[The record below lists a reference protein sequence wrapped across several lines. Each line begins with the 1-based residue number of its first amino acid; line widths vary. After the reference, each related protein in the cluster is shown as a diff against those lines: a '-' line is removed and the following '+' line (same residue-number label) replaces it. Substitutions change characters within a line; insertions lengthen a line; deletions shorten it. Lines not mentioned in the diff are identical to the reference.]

1 MILEYKILHSSRNG
15 FTSLIGGSHL
25 RREGE
30 SVRLDE
36 GIDNLT
42 IYIYVFG

>member
-1 MILEYKILHSSRNG
+1 MRFYIFHVMGS
-15 FTSLIGGSHL
+15 TSLIGSSHL

-36 GIDNLT
+36 RIDNLT